1 MQFQCDLTISS
12 AHLGNVDQTVFVDT
26 QIHEGT
32 ECSNIGNN
40 SRNLH
45 SDLQVLYRMY
55 VVCK

>member
-32 ECSNIGNN
+32 ECGNVGNN
-40 SRNLH
+40 SRNLA
-45 SDLQVLYRMY
+45 LYFIS
-55 VVCK
+55 